1 MKKIVFACFSPHPPL
16 LLPSVGSEDQRS
28 LVKETIEN
36 LQAMGEELK
45 RINPK
50 RIIISSPHLDWGFN
64 VPLHFL
70 NQSLGTEIKEYLT
83 NGHSPRFHFEKGKD
97 YFRKLEHGDYALIGS
112 GDLSHCLDKQGP
124 YGFHAQGPLFD
135 KFLIKYLKEKDIDS
149 FLNLDKQFPQ
159 AGECGLRSF
168 AFILGILEESKTNW
182 QAKILS
188 YQKPFGVG
196 YLVVKFEL
204 NL

>member
-1 MKKIVFACFSPHPPL
+1 MKNIVFACFCPHPPL

-45 RINPK
+45 RLNPK

-70 NQSLGTEIKEYLT
+70 NQSVGTEIKEYLT
-83 NGHSPRFHFEKGKD
+83 NGNSPRFHFEKGRD
-97 YFRKLEHGDYALIGS
+97 CFRKLENGDCALVGS

-124 YGFHAQGPLFD
+124 YGFHPQGPLFD
-135 KFLIKYLKEKDIDS
+135 KFLIKYLKERDIDS
-149 FLNLDKQFPQ
+149 FLDLDKQFPQ

-204 NL
+204 N